1 MPGPGHARPA
11 DNTTPAN
18 GGKILG
24 KHAPLLLPALPER
37 DHAEDTTA
45 LNIVGNLITNMQ
57 KAPKELLWQ
66 LACAV
71 CEHNTRKDIGILSIV
86 ASMTGLRRRAVRNF
100 QRRLRSTT
108 NGSCTHGKR
117 KTLVD
122 NASYTCPRE
131 VDSLPASSVDG
142 DECLPMSQDLPDLE
156 EQLPLPQLPL
166 PLPMHSQLS
175 VTE

>member
-1 MPGPGHARPA
+1 MTL
-11 DNTTPAN
+11 D
-18 GGKILG
+18 
-24 KHAPLLLPALPER
+24 
-37 DHAEDTTA
+37 
-45 LNIVGNLITNMQ
+45 IVGNLITHMQ
-57 KAPKELLWQ
+57 NVPKELLWQ

-71 CEHNTRKDIGILSIV
+71 CKRTTRKDIGILTIV
-86 ASMTGLRRRAVRNF
+86 ASMTGLRRKAVRNF
-100 QRRLRSTT
+100 QRRLRSAT

-156 EQLPLPQLPL
+156 EQLPLP
-166 PLPMHSQLS
+166 LPMHSQLS
-175 VTE
+175 VTDSHKELLAEWKRMKTMRLVSAWQTWQLCGA

>member
-1 MPGPGHARPA
+1 MPDRQ
-11 DNTTPAN
+11 TTKRHQPMA
-18 GGKILG
+18 GKSWG
-24 KHAPLLLPALPER
+24 TAAL
-37 DHAEDTTA
+37 T
-45 LNIVGNLITNMQ
+45 IVGNLITHMQ
-57 KAPKELLWQ
+57 NVPKELLWQ

-71 CEHNTRKDIGILSIV
+71 GKRTARKDIGILTIV
-86 ASMTGLRRRAVRNF
+86 ASMTGLRRMAVRNF
-100 QRRLRSTT
+100 QRRSGRLRSAT

-156 EQLPLPQLPL
+156 EQLPLP
-166 PLPMHSQLS
+166 LPMHSQLS
-175 VTE
+175 VTD

>member
-1 MPGPGHARPA
+1 M
-11 DNTTPAN
+11 
-18 GGKILG
+18 
-24 KHAPLLLPALPER
+24 
-37 DHAEDTTA
+37 A

-57 KAPKELLWQ
+57 KVPKELLWQ

-71 CEHNTRKDIGILSIV
+71 GERTARKDIGILTIV
-86 ASMTGLRRRAVRNF
+86 ASMTGLRRMAVRSF
-100 QRRLRSTT
+100 QRRSGRLRSAT

-131 VDSLPASSVDG
+131 VDSLPASSADG

-156 EQLPLPQLPL
+156 EPEEQLPN
-166 PLPMHSQLS
+166 HSQFTLTDS
-175 VTE
+175 HTELLAEWKKA